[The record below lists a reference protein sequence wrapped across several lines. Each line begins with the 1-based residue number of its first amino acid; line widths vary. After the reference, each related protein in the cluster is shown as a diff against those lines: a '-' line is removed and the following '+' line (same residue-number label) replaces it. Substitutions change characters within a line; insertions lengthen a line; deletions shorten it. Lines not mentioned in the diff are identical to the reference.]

1 MAALHDQVKD
11 WGNGNIDE
19 DSTGV
24 TVPEPPRTAA
34 DFLRHCFE
42 AGVRAVMPREV
53 FAAIDLPPS
62 GGVPWLIAAGK
73 AAEGMAAALAARL
86 AARGT
91 PIAGGIVIG
100 AEGGGPVVATLE
112 HYVGDHPLPGV
123 RSRAAS
129 EALAATVA
137 RIPAEAEVH
146 VLISGGATALMASPA
161 AGCTDD
167 ELTAAF
173 ERLQREGRAIGEM
186 NAERRMITR
195 WGGGRLAAAL
205 APRATH
211 VWLISD
217 VPGDD
222 PATIGSGPCHGEPP
236 LATVQHTVVASNLA
250 ACRGAALAAAALGC
264 VQRLECEPL
273 VGPAAEAGRRV
284 ALEAMRVAR
293 EWQQQNEAL
302 REDGHADA
310 VRPLLLVCGGEAT
323 VTRDA
328 TSGLGGRAQ
337 ELALAAA
344 EQLDIS
350 PCPVTL
356 LAAGTDGRDGPTDA
370 AGAIVDQGSWTRLL
384 AVGDPVRALATHDA
398 NQLLDRIGALIRTGP
413 TGTNVMD
420 LVLAVVGWED
430 AGRAK

>member
-1 MAALHDQVKD
+1 M
-11 WGNGNIDE
+11 
-19 DSTGV
+19 
-24 TVPEPPRTAA
+24 PEPPRAAA

-42 AGVRAVMPREV
+42 AGVRAAMPRVV
-53 FAAIDLPPS
+53 FASIDLPPS

-100 AEGGGPVVATLE
+100 AEGGEPVTATLE

-123 RSRAAS
+123 SSRAAS

-137 RIPAEAEVH
+137 RIPADAEVH
-146 VLISGGATALMASPA
+146 VLISGGATSLMASPA

-167 ELTAAF
+167 ELTATF

-186 NAERRMITR
+186 NAERRLITR

-205 APRATH
+205 APRDTH

-236 LATVQHTVVASNLA
+236 LATVHHTVVASNLV

-264 VQRLECEPL
+264 VQRLEREPL
-273 VGPAAEAGRRV
+273 IGPSAEAGRRV
-284 ALEAMRVAR
+284 ALEAMRTAR

-302 REDGHADA
+302 REDGHANA
-310 VRPLLLVCGGEAT
+310 VRPLLMIWGGETT
-323 VTRDA
+323 VTRDG
-328 TSGLGGRAQ
+328 TNGLGGRAQ

-344 EQLDIS
+344 EQLEVS
-350 PCPVTL
+350 PFPVTL

-370 AGAIVDQGSWTRLL
+370 AGAIVDQESWVKLS
-384 AVGDPVRALATHDA
+384 AAGDPREALAMHDA
-398 NQLLDRIGALIRTGP
+398 HPLLDRVGALIRTGP

-430 AGRAK
+430 AGREK